1 MGYQKDVH
9 YFTAMDNNKS
19 AKCER
24 QRNTYFSVTS
34 CVFYL
39 DTSNNLLTHTEPRQ
53 QQLTLRA
60 RKAGSNSFKL
70 VSLQQWGDISLFFF
84 RSHQYGHGLMP
95 HTHSCPIRNN
105 NIRPYISHTP
115 TRLKLLSPQLFLTN
129 SRSKSISIFSHI

>member
-9 YFTAMDNNKS
+9 YFTAMGNNKS

-24 QRNTYFSVTS
+24 QRNTYFSVIS

-84 RSHQYGHGLMP
+84 STPSIRTWSHAPYPFVPYTQQHHKALYFPYPNMTQTFIPSTFP
-95 HTHSCPIRNN
+95 HQ
-105 NIRPYISHTP
+105 
-115 TRLKLLSPQLFLTN
+115 LKE
-129 SRSKSISIFSHI
+129 